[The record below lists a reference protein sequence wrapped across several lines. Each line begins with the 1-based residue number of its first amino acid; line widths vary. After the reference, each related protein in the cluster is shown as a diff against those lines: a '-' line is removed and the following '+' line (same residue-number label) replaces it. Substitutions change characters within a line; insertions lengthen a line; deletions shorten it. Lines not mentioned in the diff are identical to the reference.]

1 MRMEHEEGKA
11 KNSTM
16 RMSQIKTER
25 SPRKVENSRQRDQNI
40 KRGTSAEAK
49 RDNETPG
56 MNKEGTTVE

>member
-11 KNSTM
+11 KNSTT

-40 KRGTSAEAK
+40 KCGTSAEAEEIM
-49 RDNETPG
+49 RHRE
-56 MNKEGTTVE
+56 